1 MFPFKCFGSESK
13 IKDSKMDFYHDVSDK
28 RDEKGSSKVIRN
40 IEWGMMDKRKF
51 FPLSM
56 LSSFSVRCA
65 LYPLTLI
72 KTRLQI
78 QKHNDLYT
86 GMFDAYAKIYKYEGF
101 KGLYR
106 GFWVSSVQI
115 VSGVFYISTYES
127 IRHGMQDNR
136 VPSSLRALIAGG
148 CASVIGQSIVVP
160 FDVLSQHLMMMGV
173 HGREEQ
179 AFNNLGIKTKPN
191 QSKFTITVEVA
202 KQIFRTDGIA
212 GFYRGYF
219 ASLCSYV
226 PNSALWW
233 GFYHFY
239 QDHLFA
245 IMPSW
250 FSHLLLQSIS
260 GTLGGFS
267 TTLLTNPLDVVRA
280 RLQVQRIGSMRCAF
294 RDLWVE
300 EGFRMFTKGLT
311 ARLIQSATFS
321 FSIIIG
327 YETIK
332 RISVKE
338 EYKQYVKW

>member
-1 MFPFKCFGSESK
+1 
-13 IKDSKMDFYHDVSDK
+13 MDFYSLVPGGGDDNK
-28 RDEKGSSKVIRN
+28 IIRN
-40 IEWGMMDKRKF
+40 IEWDMMDKTKF

-86 GMFDAYAKIYKYEGF
+86 GMFDAYGKIYRYEGF
-101 KGLYR
+101 SGLYR

-115 VSGVFYISTYES
+115 VSGVFYISTYEGV
-127 IRHGMQDNR
+127 RHILHQKK
-136 VPSSLRALIAGG
+136 VHSSLRALIAGG
-148 CASVIGQSIVVP
+148 CASLVGQTIVVP

-173 HGREEQ
+173 NGREEK
-179 AFNNLGIKTKPN
+179 AFNHLGIKTQSNK
-191 QSKFTITVEVA
+191 SKFALTLDVT
-202 KQIFRTDGIA
+202 KHIFKMDGIA
-212 GFYRGYF
+212 GFYRGYW
-219 ASLCSYV
+219 ASLSAYV

-239 QDHLFA
+239 QDQLFYLL
-245 IMPSW
+245 PSW

-260 GTLGGFS
+260 GTLGGF
-267 TTLLTNPLDVVRA
+267 TTTVLTNPLDVVRA
-280 RLQVQRIGSMRCAF
+280 RLQVQRIGSMRTAF

-300 EGFRMFTKGLT
+300 EGLNMFTKGLS

-321 FSIIIG
+321 FSIIVG

-332 RISVKE
+332 RISVNE

>member
-1 MFPFKCFGSESK
+1 
-13 IKDSKMDFYHDVSDK
+13 MDFYSLVPEGSDDNK
-28 RDEKGSSKVIRN
+28 IIRT
-40 IEWGMMDKRKF
+40 IEWDMMDKTKF

-86 GMFDAYAKIYKYEGF
+86 GIFDAYGKIYRYEGF
-101 KGLYR
+101 SGLYR

-115 VSGVFYISTYES
+115 VSGVFYISTYEGV
-127 IRHGMQDNR
+127 RHILHKKK
-136 VPSSLRALIAGG
+136 VHSSLRALIAGG
-148 CASVIGQSIVVP
+148 CASLVGQTIIVP

-173 HGREEQ
+173 NGREEK
-179 AFNNLGIKTKPN
+179 AFNHLGIKIQSNK
-191 QSKFTITVEVA
+191 SKFALTIDVM
-202 KQIFRTDGIA
+202 KHIFKMDGIA
-212 GFYRGYF
+212 GFYRGYW
-219 ASLCSYV
+219 ASLSAYV

-239 QDHLFA
+239 QDQLFYVL
-245 IMPSW
+245 PSW

-260 GTLGGFS
+260 GTLGGF
-267 TTLLTNPLDVVRA
+267 TTTVLTNPLDVVRA
-280 RLQVQRIGSMRCAF
+280 RLQVQRIGSMRTAF

-300 EGFRMFTKGLT
+300 EGLNMFTKGLS

-321 FSIIIG
+321 FSIIVG

-332 RISVKE
+332 RISVNE
-338 EYKQYVKW
+338 EYKQFVKW

>member
-1 MFPFKCFGSESK
+1 
-13 IKDSKMDFYHDVSDK
+13 
-28 RDEKGSSKVIRN
+28 
-40 IEWGMMDKRKF
+40 MMDKSKF

-56 LSSFSVRCA
+56 LSSFTVRCA

-86 GMFDAYAKIYKYEGF
+86 GMFDAYGKIYRYEGF
-101 KGLYR
+101 TGLYR

-115 VSGVFYISTYES
+115 ISGVFYISTYEGA
-127 IRHGMQDNR
+127 RHILKQQN
-136 VPSSLRALIAGG
+136 VNSNVRALAAGAA
-148 CASVIGQSIVVP
+148 ASLVGQTIIVP

-173 HGREEQ
+173 NGREEKN
-179 AFNNLGIKTKPN
+179 FNTLGLKIQPGR
-191 QSKFTITVEVA
+191 SKFALTLDVA
-202 KQIFRTDGIA
+202 RHILKVDGIA
-212 GFYRGYF
+212 GFYRGYW
-219 ASLCSYV
+219 ASLSAYV

-239 QDHLFA
+239 QDQLFA
-245 IMPSW
+245 IAPVWM
-250 FSHLLLQSIS
+250 SHLFIQSVS
-260 GTLGGFS
+260 GTLGGF
-267 TTLLTNPLDVVRA
+267 TTTVLTNPLDVVRA

-300 EGFRMFTKGLT
+300 EGLKMFSKGLS

-321 FSIIIG
+321 CSIIIG

-332 RISVKE
+332 RISVND
-338 EYKQYVKW
+338 EYKKFIKW

>member
-1 MFPFKCFGSESK
+1 
-13 IKDSKMDFYHDVSDK
+13 MDFYTVV
-28 RDEKGSSKVIRN
+28 DEKDMDEPSSQYIKT
-40 IEWGMMDKRKF
+40 IEWDMMDKTKF

-56 LSSFSVRCA
+56 LSSFTVRCA

-86 GMFDAYAKIYKYEGF
+86 GMLDAYGKIYRYEGF
-101 KGLYR
+101 TGLYR

-115 VSGVFYISTYES
+115 ISGVFYISTYEGA
-127 IRHGMQDNR
+127 RHILKQQN
-136 VPSSLRALIAGG
+136 VNSNVRALIAGAA
-148 CASVIGQSIVVP
+148 ASLVGQTIIVP

-173 HGREEQ
+173 NGREEKN
-179 AFNNLGIKTKPN
+179 FNTLGLKIQPGR
-191 QSKFTITVEVA
+191 SKFALTLDVA
-202 KQIFRTDGIA
+202 RHILKVDGIA
-212 GFYRGYF
+212 GFYRGYW
-219 ASLCSYV
+219 ASLSAYV

-239 QDHLFA
+239 QDQLFA
-245 IMPSW
+245 IAPTW
-250 FSHLLLQSIS
+250 VSHLFIQSVS
-260 GTLGGFS
+260 GTLGGF
-267 TTLLTNPLDVVRA
+267 TTTVLTNPLDVVRA

-300 EGFRMFTKGLT
+300 EGLRMFCKGLS

-321 FSIIIG
+321 CSIIIG

-332 RISVKE
+332 RISVND
-338 EYKQYVKW
+338 EYKQFIKW

>member
-1 MFPFKCFGSESK
+1 
-13 IKDSKMDFYHDVSDK
+13 MDFYVVDDN
-28 RDEKGSSKVIRN
+28 GSKNKITN
-40 IEWGMMDKRKF
+40 IEWSMMDKTKF

-101 KGLYR
+101 AGLYR

-115 VSGVFYISTYES
+115 VSGVFYISTYEGV
-127 IRHGMQDNR
+127 RHVLHQKN
-136 VPSSLRALIAGG
+136 VSSSLRALIAGG
-148 CASVIGQSIVVP
+148 CASAVGQTIIVP

-179 AFNNLGIKTKPN
+179 GFNNLGIKTKPG
-191 QSKFTITVEVA
+191 QSKFVLTMEVA
-202 KQIFRTDGIA
+202 KQIFKTDGLV

-239 QDHLFA
+239 QEHLYA
-245 IMPSW
+245 IAPSW

-260 GTLGGFS
+260 GTLGGFT

-300 EGFRMFTKGLT
+300 EGINMFTKGLS

-332 RISVKE
+332 RISVNE
-338 EYKQYVKW
+338 EYKKYVKW